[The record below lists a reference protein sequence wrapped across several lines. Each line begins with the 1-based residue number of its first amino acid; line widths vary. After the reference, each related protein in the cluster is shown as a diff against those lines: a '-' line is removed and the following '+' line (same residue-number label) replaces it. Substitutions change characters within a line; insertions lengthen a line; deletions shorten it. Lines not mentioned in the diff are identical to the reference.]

1 MSRNK
6 AAWLAVALVF
16 CLTGSAGATEAAAG
30 EEKERYIMVLGPGNA
45 NKPDVEAADGTIEHE
60 WSNRIE
66 VRVPAEAIRGLK
78 QHPRVK
84 YMQFIAPNATGAA
97 TAPSSAGPAYGKSGV
112 SPQSLSSEDTVRP
125 AATWSW
131 TTGTYSYDGA
141 GNITRMTST
150 NTDTF
155 SYDTLSRLTGSTI
168 HVNGAPKTESYTYDN
183 AGNMT
188 SRTTNNVTLSMPVN
202 LATNRLTGAT
212 YDGAGNMTGT
222 GALGSHTYTWDAVKM
237 MKTLA
242 DSGGRQFEYVYTAD
256 DERIAVK
263 DVNPG
268 IWRWTIRGFDGK
280 VLREF
285 ESSVTIPSASWLWIE
300 DYAYRNGQLA
310 GAERMPEEGGRRHFH
325 LDHLGTPR
333 LITNSAGDKIADRKY
348 YPFGREATPLLQE
361 TTLGYDRE
369 DPMKF
374 TGHERDHVGGTL
386 SENVNYVDYMH
397 ARHYSPNLGR
407 FVSVDPVGGR
417 PTTPQS
423 WNRYSYTFGNPLKY
437 VDPNGETAFMV
448 FAKGGVDPKIGYY
461 NPFGHVAIAVDRL
474 AFSYG
479 TNWSERDENMRDW
492 AVSLD
497 SYLRPQDGVRTS
509 TLYRL
514 TITAEEEARLLQV
527 LLGNNPNSNRGQD
540 RYNVFENS
548 CVSVLQQALVA
559 VGLLPEQSI
568 LRGASPTSFLFE
580 LNAHGLVEKIM
591 QIDVQP
597 QQPDFF
603 LRSPWASHA
612 FNPSWGT
619 WAINYNGVPFE

>member
-1 MSRNK
+1 MRGRGGR
-6 AAWLAVALVF
+6 WLAGALLVG
-16 CLTGSAGATEAAAG
+16 LTLSAGATEAAAG

-45 NKPDVEAADGTIEHE
+45 NKPDVAAAGGTVEHE

-66 VRVPAEAIRGLK
+66 VRVPPPAVPGLK

-97 TAPSSAGPAYGKSGV
+97 TAPSSEGSESGRSRV
-112 SPQSLSSEDTVRP
+112 SRHSLNSDETVQP

-150 NTDTF
+150 STDTF

-168 HVNGAPKTESYTYDN
+168 YVNDAPKTETYTYDN
-183 AGNMT
+183 AGNMIA
-188 SRTTNNVTLSMPVN
+188 RNTNGANLSMPVN
-202 LATNRLTGAT
+202 LATNRLTAAT
-212 YDGAGNMTGT
+212 YDGAGNMTSPGS
-222 GALGSHTYTWDAVKM
+222 LGSHTYTWDAVKM
-237 MKTLA
+237 VKTLA

-280 VLREF
+280 VLREY
-285 ESSVTIPSASWLWIE
+285 ESSVTIPSASWLWTE
-300 DYAYRNGQLA
+300 DYVYRNGQLA

-333 LITNSAGDKIADRKY
+333 LITNATGDKIAEHKY
-348 YPFGREATPLLQE
+348 YPFGMEATPLLQE

-386 SENVNYVDYMH
+386 AENVNYLDYMH
-397 ARHYSPNLGR
+397 ARHYSSNLAR

-417 PTTPQS
+417 PAAPQT
-423 WNRYSYTFGNPLKY
+423 WNRYSYAFGNPLKHI
-437 VDPNGETAFMV
+437 DPNGETAILV
-448 FAKGGVDPKIGYY
+448 YSHGGVDPKNDYY
-461 NPFGHVAIAVDRL
+461 NIFGHVGL
-474 AFSYG
+474 ALDHVVFSYG
-479 TNWSERDENMRDW
+479 TNFSDHPNLNVSDW
-492 AVSLD
+492 GTSLG
-497 SYLRPQDGVRTS
+497 SYVDGQAGIRQLSFYTLKISAEQEFNLLR
-509 TLYRL
+509 
-514 TITAEEEARLLQV
+514 V
-527 LLGNNPNSNRGQD
+527 LLANNPNAEGGYED
-540 RYNVFENS
+540 WTPLNS
-548 CVSVLQQALVA
+548 CVTVLRDALVEIG
-559 VGLLPEQSI
+559 VLPLDSI
-568 LRGASPTSFLFE
+568 LRAVTPNQFYWE
-580 LNAHGLVEKIM
+580 LRAQGLLAPIP
-591 QIDVQP
+591 QIEVQVQP
-597 QQPDFF
+597 PNYFD
-603 LRSPWASHA
+603 RSPWSSHA
-612 FNPSWGT
+612 FSPSWGT